1 MKQDLWWKRVLAFA
15 AVPVVVASMAV
26 ATSTP
31 AQAATPTYVR
41 PGCASTTSAADK
53 DGVPL
58 AHCFAVGVAN
68 SSGKLAVRATAAGAP
83 ATAITPDQLKAAYS
97 LPDAGA
103 GMTVAIVDAFGYANA
118 EADLAVWRSYYGLTP
133 CTTANGCFKKTD
145 QRGGADYPDEDGG
158 WSIETALD
166 LDAVSAVCPKCN
178 LLLVQG
184 DTNGF
189 DDLGQAVDTA
199 AQLGANAISN
209 SYGVDGEFDTAN
221 QYDQYYDHPG
231 IAVTVSSGDTGNA
244 QSWPAT
250 NPNVTGVGGTL
261 LTPDNSARGFTET
274 AWDDAGSGCS
284 LYEPKPD
291 YQVGLTTDCDNKA
304 SADISA
310 DASPASG
317 LAVYNTLGQS
327 GWSQYGGTSLSS
339 PLVAGMFALAGTPV
353 PGTYPV
359 SYPYRNPAG
368 LNDVTSGTN
377 GSCGNL
383 LCQAGPGYD
392 GPTGLGTPNGIAA
405 LTLGDTGEIT
415 GKVTDSA
422 TGAGVGGAVVS
433 ATRSNGDK
441 FTATAGAD
449 GSYDLHALADSYD
462 LKVTKFGYADAT
474 ASGVAVTTGTAVHKD
489 FALTAKPSKVLSGK
503 VTDGSGHGY
512 PMRAKITIDGYP
524 DGAIYSD
531 AFTGDYSVKL
541 PAGSDYTLHVSS
553 ADLPGY
559 TDQAATVSLNDDTT
573 ENIGLKVDASTCT
586 APGYAYQESGTQE
599 AFTGWTGT
607 TPKDGWTITDAVGN
621 GQSWTFGTPQ
631 SPYNW
636 PPNTD
641 GDMAS
646 IDSGAYGEGGQQ
658 DAALVSPVIDMSGH
672 ADPEIGFD
680 TAYIGFPDQ
689 TGQVDLSL
697 DGGDTWSTV
706 YQPYGTIA
714 HVDVPI
720 PQAAGQSKV
729 RVRFHFTGSWSRS
742 WKVDDV
748 LLGSR
753 WCAPQTGGLV
763 AGTVSDANTGDP
775 LNGAT
780 VTSDVTA
787 TDFGVSAA
795 TPEDPGVGD
804 GYYWLFSS
812 HTGTTAFT
820 TSDGRYTIAHSSVT
834 VAANAVTKANVSLDA
849 GRLTVDTHDL
859 AVTEVLGA
867 LKSQTVTFGNTGKKA
882 VQVHLS
888 QSDGGST
895 PAAQA
900 GTGAPLML
908 IKTKASPNGLL
919 GAGSA
924 ERQASP
930 ASAPWTDV
938 ADYPTAIDDNVVA
951 NHAGKIYSVGGNDG
965 SYRTNAA
972 NVYDPAANAWSAI
985 APLPQRADQS
995 VGGFVEDKL
1004 YVAGG
1009 WDDLSNPSPHAY
1021 SYDPATGKWT
1031 AIADLPVGL
1040 ASAAGAV
1047 VAGKLYVVGGCTTQ
1061 ACSTPSS
1068 KVYSYDPDA
1077 NSWTEEPA
1085 YPTGVRLQAC
1095 GGVGSS
1101 LICAGGLNGTGSAK
1115 TYSYLPGSGAWVPKA
1130 DLPTDDWGAAATV
1143 ANGRLQVLGGIVNG
1157 SADLTNQ
1164 VWEYDPNIDAW
1175 SSLANSNNAS
1185 YRGGAACGI
1194 YKVGGADQSGA
1205 NSFVESLP
1213 GYGACGG
1220 DVSWMSENKTDFSVA
1235 PGKTVTVRVTADSS
1249 AVAQPGTYV
1258 GQVVISTD
1266 SPYPSTAPVT
1276 MTMTVTAPATW
1287 GKILGTVTDKSGNP
1301 LAGAT
1306 VAVCTMFESGTGT
1319 CGPTTFTLKTDA
1331 DGVYQLWLNKGYNP
1345 LEVIAAKDGY
1355 TPALKIVKII
1365 KGDTVETDFA
1375 LAGNSSFTSAKVRA
1389 YLNDTI
1395 QSK

>member
-1 MKQDLWWKRVLAFA
+1 
-15 AVPVVVASMAV
+15 
-26 ATSTP
+26 
-31 AQAATPTYVR
+31 
-41 PGCASTTSAADK
+41 
-53 DGVPL
+53 
-58 AHCFAVGVAN
+58 
-68 SSGKLAVRATAAGAP
+68 
-83 ATAITPDQLKAAYS
+83 
-97 LPDAGA
+97 
-103 GMTVAIVDAFGYANA
+103 
-118 EADLAVWRSYYGLTP
+118 
-133 CTTANGCFKKTD
+133 
-145 QRGGADYPDEDGG
+145 
-158 WSIETALD
+158 
-166 LDAVSAVCPKCN
+166 
-178 LLLVQG
+178 
-184 DTNGF
+184 
-189 DDLGQAVDTA
+189 
-199 AQLGANAISN
+199 
-209 SYGVDGEFDTAN
+209 
-221 QYDQYYDHPG
+221 
-231 IAVTVSSGDTGNA
+231 
-244 QSWPAT
+244 
-250 NPNVTGVGGTL
+250 
-261 LTPDNSARGFTET
+261 
-274 AWDDAGSGCS
+274 
-284 LYEPKPD
+284 
-291 YQVGLTTDCDNKA
+291 
-304 SADISA
+304 
-310 DASPASG
+310 
-317 LAVYNTLGQS
+317 
-327 GWSQYGGTSLSS
+327 
-339 PLVAGMFALAGTPV
+339 
-353 PGTYPV
+353 
-359 SYPYRNPAG
+359 
-368 LNDVTSGTN
+368 
-377 GSCGNL
+377 
-383 LCQAGPGYD
+383 
-392 GPTGLGTPNGIAA
+392 
-405 LTLGDTGEIT
+405 
-415 GKVTDSA
+415 
-422 TGAGVGGAVVS
+422 
-433 ATRSNGDK
+433 
-441 FTATAGAD
+441 
-449 GSYDLHALADSYD
+449 
-462 LKVTKFGYADAT
+462 
-474 ASGVAVTTGTAVHKD
+474 
-489 FALTAKPSKVLSGK
+489 
-503 VTDGSGHGY
+503 
-512 PMRAKITIDGYP
+512 
-524 DGAIYSD
+524 
-531 AFTGDYSVKL
+531 
-541 PAGSDYTLHVSS
+541 
-553 ADLPGY
+553 
-559 TDQAATVSLNDDTT
+559 
-573 ENIGLKVDASTCT
+573 
-586 APGYAYQESGTQE
+586 
-599 AFTGWTGT
+599 
-607 TPKDGWTITDAVGN
+607 
-621 GQSWTFGTPQ
+621 
-631 SPYNW
+631 
-636 PPNTD
+636 
-641 GDMAS
+641 
-646 IDSGAYGEGGQQ
+646 
-658 DAALVSPVIDMSGH
+658 
-672 ADPEIGFD
+672 
-680 TAYIGFPDQ
+680 
-689 TGQVDLSL
+689 
-697 DGGDTWSTV
+697 
-706 YQPYGTIA
+706 
-714 HVDVPI
+714 
-720 PQAAGQSKV
+720 
-729 RVRFHFTGSWSRS
+729 
-742 WKVDDV
+742 
-748 LLGSR
+748 
-753 WCAPQTGGLV
+753 
-763 AGTVSDANTGDP
+763 
-775 LNGAT
+775 
-780 VTSDVTA
+780 
-787 TDFGVSAA
+787 
-795 TPEDPGVGD
+795 
-804 GYYWLFSS
+804 
-812 HTGTTAFT
+812 
-820 TSDGRYTIAHSSVT
+820 
-834 VAANAVTKANVSLDA
+834 
-849 GRLTVDTHDL
+849 
-859 AVTEVLGA
+859 VLGA